1 MEKLPCALGEKDPS
15 PSAAFAQALGLFET
29 LERMGVISARL
40 AHSAGIGTAE
50 IVISAINEAA
60 GHEVFRVLWIC
71 EKDPGKL
78 EFLKSTFGRCVPSI
92 YGDVSEVASG
102 ASVLWTC
109 QTQSMVPFGSHRSCV
124 ECCQAED

>member
-50 IVISAINEAA
+50 MVISAINEAA
-60 GHEVFRVLWIC
+60 GHEVFRVLWIMR
-71 EKDPGKL
+71 K
-78 EFLKSTFGRCVPSI
+78 TR
-92 YGDVSEVASG
+92 
-102 ASVLWTC
+102 
-109 QTQSMVPFGSHRSCV
+109 GSW
-124 ECCQAED
+124 DF